1 MTLSGAS
8 ESITGADTHEMHLVA
23 EFSSRA
29 ILAGQ
34 RDATIIGVEIFA
46 ASDKMLGEGI
56 LDAGA
61 RDQPGLDLFVPDHL
75 LHGVTTLLH
84 RIAIAIADAGH
95 ADTDG
100 AVRQQAV
107 ERVAGA
113 QASPTERAEARQQ
126 GAVAKDQFVPR
137 RRGLAPLELA
147 ADHKAVGELIVVA
160 AIDAD
165 GEAGRLPLAM
175 TA

>member
-61 RDQPGLDLFVPDHL
+61 CDQPGLDLFVPDHL
-75 LHGVTTLLH
+75 LHGVTALLH
-84 RIAIAIADAGH
+84 RMAIAIADAGH
-95 ADTDG
+95 ADTDA
-100 AVRQQAV
+100 AVN
-107 ERVAGA
+107 
-113 QASPTERAEARQQ
+113 ARIKP
-126 GAVAKDQFVPR
+126 GPVVLR
-137 RRGLAPLELA
+137 RREVRNTDFSSL
-147 ADHKAVGELIVVA
+147 
-160 AIDAD
+160 
-165 GEAGRLPLAM
+165 RRRSCQ
-175 TA
+175 